1 MAITFSAANF
11 AIVQQVANRYVQ
23 GLAPENQ
30 FHDTEIQQLAKVA
43 ASVGFVPRD
52 FKSATVGAFLE
63 AARNRPLTTL
73 IDFLAFVGHP

>member
-1 MAITFSAANF
+1 MAITFSAAQL
-11 AIVQQVANRYVQ
+11 AVVQQVANRYVQ

-30 FHDTEIQQLAKVA
+30 FHDTEIRQLATIA
-43 ASVGFVPRD
+43 AQVGFVPRD